1 MHSIGKINKCIIEE
15 LIVITIPRQGEGG
28 IYIFLIADCNI
39 QCKSRDII
47 IFVKKNLC
55 MNPHSVKDAT

>member
-1 MHSIGKINKCIIEE
+1 MHHRRADRHYDSQTGG
-15 LIVITIPRQGEGG
+15 GE

-39 QCKSRDII
+39 QCKSRDIV

>member
-1 MHSIGKINKCIIEE
+1 MHYRRADRHHDSE
-15 LIVITIPRQGEGG
+15 TGG
-28 IYIFLIADCNI
+28 GGNIYIFLIADCNI
-39 QCKSRDII
+39 QCKSRDIV